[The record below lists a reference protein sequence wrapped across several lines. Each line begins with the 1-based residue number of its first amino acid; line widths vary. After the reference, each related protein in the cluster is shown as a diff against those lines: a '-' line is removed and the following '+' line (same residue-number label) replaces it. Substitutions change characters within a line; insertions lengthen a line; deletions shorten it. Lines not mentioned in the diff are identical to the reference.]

1 MERVKLPKVKGLDIE
16 APNNL
21 SRWIPLIC
29 AGAAAGVSILAL
41 KEIKNVRAELTSIK
55 KDQNT
60 SLGDDINKRMLAMES
75 QLNGLSEFI
84 KAKSDIPPDHV
95 IKQAVKKPN
104 NVTIINNEEYEE
116 IEVTDDEEEI

>member
-1 MERVKLPKVKGLDIE
+1 MERVKLPKVKSLDIE

-41 KEIKNVRAELTSIK
+41 KEIKNVRAELTTIK
-55 KDQNT
+55 KE
-60 SLGDDINKRMLAMES
+60 SLSDDINKRMIAMEA

-84 KAKSDIPPDHV
+84 KAKTDIPPDHV

-104 NVTIINNEEYEE
+104 NVTIINDEEYEE